1 MGILDKI
8 VSFINGAE
16 VASAAYKP
24 TTPYTGGLPSGK
36 VKRGSK
42 GTDVKRTQKF
52 LNWCIAAGLSVD
64 GKCGKHTV
72 SAIKKYQ
79 KQYKLKV
86 DGVFGSQSKK
96 KAKSII
102 AKYAPAPTPAPTP
115 APAPAPTAPTR
126 RDTLLATAA
135 SLIGSAKS
143 PTAAYKAALKK
154 AYPSKKGWGAAARA
168 GRSCDVFVGTVM
180 RTSGQSANCPR
191 GLKEQY
197 KFKPT
202 NFTRHVYHNVTPKS
216 VSQTGDVVIYKKK
229 GGGGHACIRTASGIY
244 QANNPKYYPHYT
256 AGFSKLATKRPTV
269 IIWRAK

>member
-8 VSFINGAE
+8 INYVNGAE
-16 VASAAYKP
+16 VESAAYKP

-36 VKRGSK
+36 VKRGNRS
-42 GTDVKRTQKF
+42 TDVKHVQTF
-52 LNWCIAAGLSVD
+52 LNWCIKAGLKVD
-64 GKCGKHTV
+64 GYAGSNTV
-72 SAIKKYQ
+72 KQIKRWQ
-79 KQYKLKV
+79 KQYKIKV

-102 AKYAPAPTPAPTP
+102 AKYAPAPAPAPTP
-115 APAPAPTAPTR
+115 VPAPQPTGNADR
-126 RDTLLATAA
+126 ILATAT
-135 SLIGSAKS
+135 SLIGSSKT
-143 PTAAYKAALKK
+143 PTAAYKAALNK
-154 AYPSKKGWGAAARA
+154 AYPNRKSWGKAAKA

-180 RTSGQSANCPR
+180 RTSGLSANCPR

-202 NFTRHVYHNVTPKS
+202 NFTRHVYKNVTPKS
-216 VSQTGDVVIYKKK
+216 VSKTGDIIIYKKK
-229 GGGGHACIRTASGIY
+229 GGGGHACIRTSGGIM
-244 QANNPKYYPHYT
+244 QANHPKYYPHYT

>member
-8 VSFINGAE
+8 KNFVSGAE

-42 GTDVKRTQKF
+42 GTDVKHVQKF
-52 LNWCIAAGLSVD
+52 LNWCIKAGLSVD
-64 GKCGKHTV
+64 GSCGKHTV
-72 SAIKKYQ
+72 AAIKKYQ

-102 AKYAPAPTPAPTP
+102 AKYAPAPAPTPAPTP
-115 APAPAPTAPTR
+115 TPSTYTGV
-126 RDTLLATAA
+126 LLST
-135 SLIGSAKS
+135 AKS
-143 PTAAYKAALKK
+143 LVGSSKTPTAAYKAALKK
-154 AYPSKKGWGAAARA
+154 AYPSKKGWGKAAKA
-168 GRSCDVFVGTVM
+168 GRSCDVFVGTVL
-180 RTSGQSANCPR
+180 RVSGLASSCPR

-197 KFKPT
+197 KFKPS
-202 NFTRHVYHNVTPKS
+202 NFTRHVYKNVTPKS
-216 VSQTGDVVIYKKK
+216 VSRTGDVVIYKKK
-229 GGGGHACIRTASGIY
+229 GGGGHACIRGESGIY
-244 QANNPKYYPHYT
+244 QANHPKYYPHYT
-256 AGFSKLATKRPTV
+256 AGFSKLSTKRPTV

>member
-8 VSFINGAE
+8 INYINGAE
-16 VASAAYKP
+16 IESASYKP
-24 TTPYTGGLPSGK
+24 TTPYTGSLPSGK
-36 VKRGSK
+36 VKK
-42 GTDVKRTQKF
+42 GNRSTDVKHVQKF
-52 LNWCIAAGLSVD
+52 LNWCIKAGLKVD
-64 GKCGKHTV
+64 GYCGSHTV

-102 AKYAPAPTPAPTP
+102 AKYTSTPAPTP
-115 APAPAPTAPTR
+115 APAPVPVPATSSR
-126 RDTLLATAA
+126 KDIVLATAK
-135 SLIGSAKS
+135 SLIGSSKT
-143 PTAAYKAALKK
+143 PTAAYKAALNK
-154 AYPSKKGWGAAARA
+154 AYPNRKSWGSAAKA
-168 GRSCDVFVGTVM
+168 GRSCDVFVGTVL

-202 NFTRHVYHNVTPKS
+202 NFTRYVYKNVTPKS
-216 VSQTGDVVIYKKK
+216 VSITGDVIIYKKK
-229 GGGGHACIRTASGIY
+229 GGGGHACIRCEGGIY
-244 QANNPKYYPHYT
+244 QANHPKYYPHFT
-256 AGFSKLATKRPTV
+256 SGFSKLATKRPTV

>member
-8 VSFINGAE
+8 KNFVSGAE

-42 GTDVKRTQKF
+42 GTDVKYVQTF
-52 LNWCIAAGLSVD
+52 LNWCIKAGLKVD
-64 GKCGKHTV
+64 GKAGSNTV
-72 SAIKKYQ
+72 KQIKRWQ
-79 KQYKLKV
+79 KQYKIKV

-102 AKYAPAPTPAPTP
+102 AKYAPAPAPAPTP
-115 APAPAPTAPTR
+115 APAPAPTLSTYK
-126 RDTLLATAA
+126 DVLLST
-135 SLIGSAKS
+135 AKS
-143 PTAAYKAALKK
+143 LVGSSKKPTAAYKAALKK
-154 AYPSKKGWGAAARA
+154 AYPSKKGWGAAAKA
-168 GRSCDVFVGTVM
+168 GRSCDVYVGTVL
-180 RTSGQSANCPR
+180 RVSGLASSCPR

-197 KFKPT
+197 TFKPS
-202 NFTRHVYHNVTPKS
+202 NFTRHVYKNVTPKS

-229 GGGGHACIRTASGIY
+229 GGGGHACIRGESGIY
-244 QANNPKYYPHYT
+244 QANHPKYYPHYT